1 MLNRKFRTS
10 KTPTFHILN
19 VTHHTAMEKIDTKRF
34 TGTATV
40 TYSYRTEFL
49 VECPKCGGSAI
60 VNCKN
65 PYFLNEGTLNCKS
78 CNHTEKAKDLK
89 RYNIIV
95 KRNCDNCGK
104 AFEKTIPNSKERAN
118 EITIP
123 CPHCGVTRTFEPR
136 NEETQ
141 LQYNSRGSVC
151 DPIFNLP
158 LWLQTDVRGNVFW
171 ANNRNHLEHIREY
184 VDSKLRERQTMEYTT
199 MVERLPNFIKSAKN
213 RDHILKAIDKLM
225 RK

>member
-1 MLNRKFRTS
+1 
-10 KTPTFHILN
+10 
-19 VTHHTAMEKIDTKRF
+19 MEKKDQKRF
-34 TGTATV
+34 TGPATDR
-40 TYSYRTEFL
+40 YSYRTEFL
-49 VECPKCGGSAI
+49 VECPKCDSFAR
-60 VNCKN
+60 VTCKKK
-65 PYFLNEGTLNCKS
+65 YLNEASLNCKS
-78 CNHTEKAKDLK
+78 CNHTQKAKDLK

-104 AFEKTIPNSKERAN
+104 AFEKNIPNSKEPAS

-123 CPHCGVTRTFEPR
+123 CPHCGITRTFEPR
-136 NEETQ
+136 NEETL
-141 LQYNSRGSVC
+141 LQYDSRGSVC

-158 LWLQTDVRGNVFW
+158 LWLQTDVRGNVLW
-171 ANNRNHLEHIREY
+171 AYNREHLEHIKEY
-184 VDSKLRERQTMEYTT
+184 VDSKLRERQTMAYTT